1 MCIDLIHSERFE
13 AVRAENFLVLKINH
27 WLIHLGRFNARS
39 ANLTSFI
46 HDSLPSIQV
55 VSVRADLRATGM
67 ECATATSGLGIVMI
81 SLKGGRMHH
90 SHSSLVDHI
99 VMLVI
104 AIIIVFE
111 HLRCCVHSVFGLSTT
126 MVRMYACR
134 YEGGVCLS
142 VDVGW

>member
-1 MCIDLIHSERFE
+1 MCIDLIHSERLE

-99 VMLVI
+99 VMLLL
-104 AIIIVFE
+104 AIR
-111 HLRCCVHSVFGLSTT
+111 HLRIFRCILKFLVLSGHLISTAG
-126 MVRMYACR
+126 RS
-134 YEGGVCLS
+134 L
-142 VDVGW
+142 